1 MVLHLSFPTAD
12 GSNGQ
17 VLKTNGSAVL
27 SFTDVTASS
36 LAADDLAAG
45 DAAVLLTTSSGNIT
59 VDAAADDSDIIFKG
73 TDGGA
78 DTTFLTIDGSDAGT
92 LIANHN
98 LELGTDASAILFGAN
113 NEVILTHVHDKG
125 LALKHTATADDKPVV
140 LTLQTGETDIAA
152 DDVIG
157 QIDFQAPDEGT
168 GTDAITVCAG
178 IAAISEGD
186 FAADNNATKLS
197 FKCGASEAAT
207 EKMSLSSV
215 GLLTIADDLV
225 IKDGGTI
232 GVASDADAITI
243 ASNGQ
248 LTLTQT
254 LIGTALDISGDIDV
268 DGTTNLDVVDIDGAV
283 DMASTLGVA
292 GVVTANAGVVVD
304 NITIDGTEIDLS
316 SGDLTLDVA
325 GDIILDADGAQ
336 IRFQD
341 ATTERYTFNLD
352 ATPELDV
359 TGGNFTI
366 HTNTSDA
373 DFVVTGNDGGA
384 AITAMT
390 LDMSAAGAATFN
402 NDVTAFSDERLKRDI
417 ETIPNA
423 LDKVCQMRGVTF
435 ERIDDEGSRSMGVI
449 AQEIEKIIPEV
460 VREDSSEEKI
470 KSVAY
475 GNMVGVLIE
484 AIKELKSEVEQ
495 LKNK

>member
-1 MVLHLSFPTAD
+1 MVLHLDFPSAD

-17 VLKTNGSAVL
+17 VLKTNGSGVL

-232 GVASDADAITI
+232 GVA
-243 ASNGQ
+243 
-248 LTLTQT
+248 
-254 LIGTALDISGDIDV
+254 
-268 DGTTNLDVVDIDGAV
+268 
-283 DMASTLGVA
+283 
-292 GVVTANAGVVVD
+292 
-304 NITIDGTEIDLS
+304 
-316 SGDLTLDVA
+316 
-325 GDIILDADGAQ
+325 
-336 IRFQD
+336 
-341 ATTERYTFNLD
+341 Y
-352 ATPELDV
+352 
-359 TGGNFTI
+359 
-366 HTNTSDA
+366 
-373 DFVVTGNDGGA
+373 
-384 AITAMT
+384 
-390 LDMSAAGAATFN
+390 
-402 NDVTAFSDERLKRDI
+402 
-417 ETIPNA
+417 
-423 LDKVCQMRGVTF
+423 
-435 ERIDDEGSRSMGVI
+435 
-449 AQEIEKIIPEV
+449 
-460 VREDSSEEKI
+460 
-470 KSVAY
+470 
-475 GNMVGVLIE
+475 
-484 AIKELKSEVEQ
+484 
-495 LKNK
+495 